1 MVVVEGK
8 RPLCWNCKPI
18 GHNAKAWHKSGWHV
32 WKDLDDYR
40 FITLL
45 NTELQIL
52 ARALTNRLQLVIS
65 NLIGPEQNYAVMGR
79 SIQHNLHL
87 VREVLEGLQDNT
99 KTALI
104 YLDQSKAFDRAD
116 HLFWKQFWR
125 TRFKPGFCKWM
136 SIMYHN
142 PQTVV
147 PVNDRRSQAFAI

>member
-1 MVVVEGK
+1 MK
-8 RPLCWNCKPI
+8 NNHNNTPIKDNPNNPSTRKKPI
-18 GHNAKAWHKSGWHV
+18 TLLEKSGWHV

-87 VREVLEGLQDNT
+87 VREVIEGLQDNT
-99 KTALI
+99 KTALV

-125 TRFKPGFCKWM
+125 TPDSNRG
-136 SIMYHN
+136 SAN
-142 PQTVV
+142 G
-147 PVNDRRSQAFAI
+147 